1 MFFPLSTPYCPLGQ
15 PMPEGT
21 FGYMVELLLKS
32 RLKLQLDADRL
43 YDEDV
48 NAYLAGLL
56 VSYIDPA
63 YLHWIRRILAPCDV
77 DLHEAVLGCRED
89 RVQAYWIYKVN
100 ADDLLMA
107 RGLFHG
113 PPAPEEEEKQGEVV
127 RLKRYYGAASQ
138 FQRRIYG
145 RPTAV
150 GEVHSKLSGE
160 AERYLTILSTTRRD
174 YLQFVQQLSEEEMNQ
189 LQRKK

>member
-1 MFFPLSTPYCPLGQ
+1 MFFPLSTLYYPLGE

-32 RLKLQLDADRL
+32 RLKLRLDADRL

-56 VSYIDPA
+56 VSYIDPL
-63 YLHWIRRILAPCDV
+63 YLHWIRRILAPYDV
-77 DLHEAVLGCRED
+77 DLHEAVLGYCED
-89 RVQAYWIYKVN
+89 RVQSYWIYKVN

-107 RGLFHG
+107 RGVFHS
-113 PPAPEEEEKQGEVV
+113 PPAPEEEHRGELI
-127 RLKRYYGAASQ
+127 RLKRYYSAASQ

-145 RPTAV
+145 RLTAV
-150 GEVHSKLSGE
+150 GEVHSKLAGE
-160 AERYLTILSTTRRD
+160 AERYLAILSTTRRD
-174 YLQFVQQLSEEEMNQ
+174 YLQFVQQLSPEELNR
-189 LQRKK
+189 LQQGE